1 MHDVISK
8 TLPPVPLT
16 PLQKIVQA
24 HEVWGTN
31 AVFAAGDAIGMTL
44 GEVWTEETVAKAL
57 AYLQDERARAANVAM
72 LKRDELKVP
81 AAAPAVDPLEGVR
94 EAIDTLLQA
103 AVEDALDREFNRY
116 GTTQRDPAS
125 MDGYIDAV
133 LDEVRKLLKA
143 KAELTP

>member
-1 MHDVISK
+1 MHDVITK
-8 TLPPVPLT
+8 TLPPVALT

-24 HEVWGTN
+24 DATWGR
-31 AVFAAGDAIGMTL
+31 AAIDRAAAAIGMAA
-44 GEVWTEETVAKAL
+44 GEVWTEGAVAKAL
-57 AYLQDERARAANVAM
+57 EYLQDERARAANVAM
-72 LKRDELKVP
+72 VKRDELEAP
-81 AAAPAVDPLEGVR
+81 PAAPAVDPLEGVR

-103 AVEDALDREFNRY
+103 AVEDALDREFSRC

-133 LDEVRKLLKA
+133 LEQVRKLLKA